1 MDLEKFRTAIKQ
13 GRIEWRKHVL
23 QRIAERGIIQ
33 KDILD
38 VLLDGTIIEEYVD
51 DKPYPSALFL
61 GFVKSTPIHTLAAFD
76 EKSNYVY
83 IITAY
88 KPSLDIFEN
97 DFRKRKRND

>member
-1 MDLEKFRTAIKQ
+1 MNLEKLRIAINR

-23 QRIAERGIIQ
+23 QRLAERGIKQ

-38 VLLDGTIIEEYVD
+38 VLLTGTIIEEYVD

-61 GFVKSTPIHTLAAFD
+61 GFVKSTPIHTVAAFD
-76 EKSNYVY
+76 EKSSYVY

-88 KPSLDIFEN
+88 KPSLNIFEN

>member
-1 MDLEKFRTAIKQ
+1 MKFRLDISIIQ
-13 GRIEWRKHVL
+13 FYIRIEWRKHVL
-23 QRIAERGIIQ
+23 QRLAERGIKQ

-38 VLLDGTIIEEYVD
+38 VLLTGTIIEEYVD

-61 GFVKSTPIHTLAAFD
+61 GFVKSTPIHTVAAFD

-88 KPSLDIFEN
+88 KPSLNIF
-97 DFRKRKRND
+97 